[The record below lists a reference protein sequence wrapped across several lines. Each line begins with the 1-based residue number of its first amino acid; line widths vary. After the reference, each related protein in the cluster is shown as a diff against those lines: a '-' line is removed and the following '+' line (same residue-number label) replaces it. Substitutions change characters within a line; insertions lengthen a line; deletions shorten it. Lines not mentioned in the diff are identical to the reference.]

1 MLLPLALALSLL
13 TVILLASK
21 RVNLG
26 VSMLLGSAILGFLA
40 MPPDR
45 AARVMLEYAVRFKTI
60 NLAITIAL
68 ISLLGSVLR
77 STGLMQELIEGLKK
91 IGMGTKALLAVVP
104 ALMGVLPMP
113 GGALLSA
120 PIVDE
125 ERSRVGVSPV
135 DGAYI
140 NLWFRHIT
148 FLVYPLTPAIIVLS
162 EVSGVPVSQLLPYLI
177 PAFLAM
183 TLSGYMLSIRGI
195 KSTKNPVKRD
205 RDSVIQ
211 LLLALLPIA
220 IVPVLGIVLDAP
232 SSIPVAIGVA
242 LAILLGRPSRDMMV
256 KAVKDAKLPKFALAM
271 IGIMVFRGVVLASGV
286 GELASST
293 LQGLPVPL
301 PILIA
306 VSAFF
311 LGLATGY
318 PTAAIIILISLLPNP
333 TSLAMLSVLY
343 TASVIGYVIS
353 PLHLCFVVTVEYC
366 KVPMGSVYPK
376 LIASTVATM
385 LVSLLLPVFL

>member
-177 PAFLAM
+177 PAF
-183 TLSGYMLSIRGI
+183 S
-195 KSTKNPVKRD
+195 
-205 RDSVIQ
+205 
-211 LLLALLPIA
+211 
-220 IVPVLGIVLDAP
+220 
-232 SSIPVAIGVA
+232 
-242 LAILLGRPSRDMMV
+242 
-256 KAVKDAKLPKFALAM
+256 
-271 IGIMVFRGVVLASGV
+271 
-286 GELASST
+286 
-293 LQGLPVPL
+293 
-301 PILIA
+301 
-306 VSAFF
+306 
-311 LGLATGY
+311 
-318 PTAAIIILISLLPNP
+318 
-333 TSLAMLSVLY
+333 
-343 TASVIGYVIS
+343 
-353 PLHLCFVVTVEYC
+353 
-366 KVPMGSVYPK
+366 
-376 LIASTVATM
+376 
-385 LVSLLLPVFL
+385 